1 MPFVCQVKQGDW
13 HSVEL
18 AIRQIIRQLGP
29 QAAVTFAEVILN
41 DLGPGRMLATDAN
54 KKVVAAGLVNFILGG
69 DGVIV
74 ADNADGTITI
84 SVDEEFIS
92 GSGIVEVEDAAER
105 IASDHRVVYQKDV
118 KKLYLRRS

>member
-1 MPFVCQVKQGDW
+1 MPLVCQVKHGDW

-18 AIRQIIRQLGP
+18 AIRQIIGQLGP

-41 DLGPGRMLATDAN
+41 DLEPGRMLATDAN

-74 ADNADGTITI
+74 TDNADGTITI
-84 SVDEEFIS
+84 SVDEEFIG
-92 GSGIVEVEDAAER
+92 GSGIVEVANEEER
-105 IASDHRVVYQKDV
+105 LLTEARLVYQKDV
-118 KKLYLRRS
+118 RKLYLRRT